1 MVRHR
6 CQSGEL
12 GGDFPKARV
21 HVLVAAPTEHCIFI
35 YIPTMS
41 YLHVIDFLG
50 RRFAETEFL
59 TFLVMVVQQWKI
71 DLREDWSRERAWR
84 ALEDTT
90 HVLTLQPGPSVPLVF
105 TRRKIK

>member
-6 CQSGEL
+6 CLFGEL
-12 GGDFPKARV
+12 GGDFPKDRV
-21 HVLVAAPTEHCIFI
+21 HVLVAAPTKHPQCPVF
-35 YIPTMS
+35 
-41 YLHVIDFLG
+41 VIDILG

-71 DLREDWSRERAWR
+71 ELRED
-84 ALEDTT
+84 TK
-90 HVLTLQPGPSVPLVF
+90 HVLTLQPGPSIPLFF

>member
-1 MVRHR
+1 M
-6 CQSGEL
+6 
-12 GGDFPKARV
+12 
-21 HVLVAAPTEHCIFI
+21 HVLVAAPTKHPQCPVF
-35 YIPTMS
+35 
-41 YLHVIDFLG
+41 VIDILG

-90 HVLTLQPGPSVPLVF
+90 HVLTLQPGPSLPLVF